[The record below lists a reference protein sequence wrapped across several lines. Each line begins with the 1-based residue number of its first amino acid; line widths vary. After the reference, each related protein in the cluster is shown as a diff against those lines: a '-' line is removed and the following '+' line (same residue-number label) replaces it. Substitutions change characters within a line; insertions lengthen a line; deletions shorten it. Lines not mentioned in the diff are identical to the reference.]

1 MTNRIFLNVQD
12 VHRFQEKMQ
21 QEFKNPIVKNWFEKK
36 LRDFLMSEYKE
47 VVVLTSDDV
56 LAYYQGKL
64 IPTIIENALENDEKI
79 YNFSI
84 NARLSNE
91 LKQLKDF
98 LEYLIGNQVDI
109 GDIPFDVAF
118 NSSQKWHKNLIKDT
132 KKIDSYSLDGI
143 KILKEFDDGNFLAKL
158 ITKKQFEH
166 EGIISLYNK
175 KNFIMSY
182 RTAENKPLMTIEY
195 TKSENGKD
203 ITILQAKFFGNLDY
217 IDESHTVNILNYL
230 YENHRKVNFNFA
242 YPFGTFEKYSP
253 ILAFPEGYVFN
264 QSMYITDCIGLPKG
278 AIFNGNVTFERSR
291 MPLLKD
297 VTINGNVSF
306 INSKTFAIDPNVTVT
321 GKIESE
327 NSLLVGIPSHYKYKY
342 TQTNN

>member
-1 MTNRIFLNVQD
+1 MAHRIFLNVQD
-12 VHRFQEKMQ
+12 VHRFQEKLQ
-21 QEFKNPIVKNWFEKK
+21 HEFNNPIVKNWFEKK

-47 VVVLTSDDV
+47 VVILTSDDV
-56 LAYYQGKL
+56 LAYYEGKL

-84 NARLSNE
+84 NAGLSNE

-98 LEYLIGNQVDI
+98 LGYLIGNQVDI
-109 GDIPFDVAF
+109 GYIPFDVAL
-118 NSSQKWHKNLIKDT
+118 NSSQKWHKTLIKNT
-132 KKIDSYSLDGI
+132 KNIDSDSLSGV
-143 KILKEFDDGNFLAKL
+143 KILKEFDNGNFLVKL

-166 EGIISLYNK
+166 EGITSLYSK

-203 ITILQAKFFGNLDY
+203 ITILQAKLFGGLDY

-230 YENHRKVNFNFA
+230 YENHRSVNFHDS
-242 YPFGTFEKYSP
+242 YPFGTFEKGSP
-253 ILAFPEGYVFN
+253 ILIFPEGYVFN
-264 QSMYITDCIGLPKG
+264 KSMYIADCIGLPKG
-278 AIFNGNVTFERSR
+278 AIFNGNVTFERAR
-291 MPLLKD
+291 MPLLKN

-306 INSKTFAIDPNVTVT
+306 VNSETFAIDPSVTVT
-321 GKIESE
+321 GQIKSE
-327 NSLLVGIPSHYKYKY
+327 DSLLIGIPSHYKYKF
-342 TQTNN
+342 TQINN